1 MINLPLIPGSVSW
14 ARKAAWLQHPWVHR
28 MERGERRA
36 TALWYWRTAPKI
48 AASWPEFWRLINAN
62 NGVVP

>member
-1 MINLPLIPGSVSW
+1 
-14 ARKAAWLQHPWVHR
+14 
-28 MERGERRA
+28 MERRKRRA